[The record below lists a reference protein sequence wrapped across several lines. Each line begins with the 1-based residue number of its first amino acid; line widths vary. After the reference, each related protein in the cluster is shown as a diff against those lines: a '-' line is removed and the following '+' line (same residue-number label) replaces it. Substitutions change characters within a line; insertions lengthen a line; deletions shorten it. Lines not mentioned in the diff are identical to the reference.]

1 MAVAADVREYL
12 RVTPAGHL
20 RLAADWSRIAADDS
34 TDNEPSAAA
43 PPSALRHAFEAFQSD
58 GSAGLF
64 ELAAHPVSG
73 GLPPQL
79 TYWRDFT
86 ACYLGELCHT
96 PTGTA
101 ELPQVP
107 PPSPE
112 DTMTLLLSAPPMQG
126 VEYLTE
132 AVLHRLWT
140 ELDEWTR
147 AEAARAGGLE
157 AFLSARAPRWRQVG
171 RVCFHLAENRKDPA
185 FPFAFMATYAPR
197 LSSSAGVRYQ
207 PLARALQEL
216 AGERNRKALVHL
228 LTPVERAAEASPLI
242 RRLVDSRDI
251 YHPLAWTSDDAYRFL
266 LEVPV
271 YEQSGVLVRVPD
283 WWARRSRPMVA
294 VRIGSESRGILGMDA
309 LLDFRIEVAVGDDS
323 FTEKEIRQLLAGSDG
338 LMFLKGR
345 WVEVD
350 RKKLSE
356 ALAHWERV
364 KENAAEEGI
373 SFAQGMRLLAGASED
388 LGAPGDPEVAAWSFV
403 EAGAWLKQLLEHMRS
418 PEAIESALP
427 GRELHAALRGYQES
441 GVRWLRLLTGLGLG
455 ACLADDMGLGKT
467 IQVLALLL
475 LLKKQKAGP
484 SLLVLPASLL
494 ANWKA
499 EIERF
504 APSLK
509 VRFLHPS
516 FGMLPSDPAS
526 ADGLADTDAVLTT
539 YGVAARHSWLESV
552 SWTLLVLDEA
562 QAIKNPGARQTK
574 AVKRLRAKARIALTG
589 TPVENRLSDLWSLFD
604 FLCPGL
610 LGSLSRFVAFARE
623 LEKNQAERFLPIRNL
638 VRPYILRRM
647 KTDKSVI
654 TDLPDK
660 TVVQAWCGLTKEQAA
675 LYKSVVDDLAESLKT
690 QEGIQRRGMVLA
702 ALLKLKQAC
711 NHPSHLRGD
720 GRWEP
725 EASGKFA
732 RLREIGEEIASRQ
745 DRALVFTQFREMTE
759 PLASF
764 LATVFGR
771 PGLVLHGQT
780 RVSERQKLV
789 EAFQAD
795 DGPPFFV
802 LSLKAG
808 GTGLN
813 LTAASH
819 VIHFDR
825 WWNPA
830 VENQATDRAFRIGQ
844 KRNVL
849 VHTFICRGTVEEKI
863 DELIRQ
869 KTALARDLL
878 EAGGETLLTEMTDE
892 ELLSTVSL
900 DIERARTE

>member
-1 MAVAADVREYL
+1 VA
-12 RVTPAGHL
+12 
-20 RLAADWSRIAADDS
+20 
-34 TDNEPSAAA
+34 
-43 PPSALRHAFEAFQSD
+43 EAFQTNA
-58 GSAGLF
+58 SAGLF

-73 GLPPQL
+73 GLPAQL
-79 TYWRDFT
+79 DYWREF
-86 ACYLGELCHT
+86 AARYLSERCHT
-96 PTGTA
+96 PSGA
-101 ELPQVP
+101 EALSPVP
-107 PPSPE
+107 PPSPA

-126 VEYLTE
+126 AEYLTE
-132 AVLHRLWT
+132 ELLRRLWT
-140 ELDEWTR
+140 ELDEWTC

-157 AFLSARAPRWRQVG
+157 AFLSARAPLWRQVG
-171 RVCFHLAENRKDPA
+171 RVCFHLAENKKDPA
-185 FPFAFMATYAPR
+185 FPFGFLATYAPR
-197 LSSSAGVRYQ
+197 ISSSAGIRYQ
-207 PLARALQEL
+207 PLSRALQEL
-216 AGERNRKALVHL
+216 AGERNRKALIHL
-228 LTPVERAAEASPLI
+228 LTPVHRAAVASPLI
-242 RRLVDSRDI
+242 RGLVDSHDI
-251 YHPLAWTSDDAYRFL
+251 YHPLAWTSEDAYRFL
-266 LEVPV
+266 KEIPL

-294 VRIGSESRGILGMDA
+294 VRIGSESRGILGLDA

-323 FTEKEIRQLLAGSDG
+323 LTEKEIRRLLAGADG
-338 LMFLKGR
+338 LIFLKGR

-350 RKKLSE
+350 REKLSE
-356 ALAHWERV
+356 ALTHWERM
-364 KENAAEEGI
+364 KESAAEEGI
-373 SFAQGMRLLAGASED
+373 SFAEGMRLLAGASVDLNAPED
-388 LGAPGDPEVAAWSFV
+388 PQVAAWSFV
-403 EAGAWLKQLLEHMRS
+403 EPGAWLKQLLEQLRS

-427 GRELHAALRGYQES
+427 GRELHATLRHYQEA
-441 GVRWLRLLTGLGLG
+441 GVRWLRLLSGLGLG

-467 IQVLALLL
+467 IQVLGLLL
-475 LLKKQKAGP
+475 LLRKQKAGP

-504 APSLK
+504 APSLRI
-509 VRFLHPS
+509 RFLHPS
-516 FGMLPSDPAS
+516 FGPLPSGPAAMGDMS
-526 ADGLADTDAVLTT
+526 EIDAVFTT
-539 YGVAARHSWLESV
+539 YGMTARQPWLESV
-552 SWTLLVLDEA
+552 DWTLLVLDEA
-562 QAIKNPGARQTK
+562 QAIKNPGARQTR

-610 LGSLSRFVAFARE
+610 LGSSARFTAFAKA
-623 LEKNQAERFLPIRNL
+623 LEKKQTERFLPIRNL
-638 VRPYILRRM
+638 VRPYILRRL

-654 TDLPDK
+654 ADLPEK
-660 TVVQAWCGLTKEQAA
+660 TVVPAWCGLMKEQAA
-675 LYKSVVDDLAESLKT
+675 LYKSVVDDLADSLKG

-702 ALLKLKQAC
+702 ALLKLKQVC

-725 EASGKFA
+725 EGSGKFA

-764 LATVFGR
+764 LAGVFGR
-771 PGLVLHGQT
+771 PGLVLHGHT

-844 KRNVL
+844 KKNVL

-878 EAGGETLLTEMTDE
+878 EAEGEMLLTEMSDE
-892 ELLSTVSL
+892 QLFSTISL
-900 DIERARTE
+900 DIERSRAE